1 MMAPSSGPGVYLLL
15 GPDRLR
21 KRSRLEALANACAP
35 NLLDRHQFSAA
46 ECAPA
51 FLAGLIRE
59 QPAAGRCKLIV
70 IDDAHRL
77 SRECVEVL
85 VRHQEVVRQLAC
97 VVVMT
102 EHDVEAKHPLTALR
116 PCSTVEEFR
125 DAAPDAKQGFALV
138 EAIGRRDVAAALQA
152 MNRELAEG
160 REAVELFGLL
170 AWQLQRWLTVGH
182 LLERGLPRQQI
193 AAATKLQPWLIERM
207 SGELAGR
214 PTAWLRRM
222 VQRCWERD
230 VGAKTGRVIPRLALE
245 ELIVELCLVSSP
257 SRRAVA

>member
-1 MMAPSSGPGVYLLL
+1 MDGPGLYLLL
-15 GPDRLR
+15 GPDRVR
-21 KRSRLEALANACAP
+21 KRSRLESLADACTP
-35 NLLDRHQFSAA
+35 NLLDRHPVSAA

-59 QPAAGRCKLIV
+59 QPAAGRCKLVV

-85 VRHQEVVRQLAC
+85 VRHQEIVRQLAC

-102 EHDVEAKHPLTALR
+102 EHDIDAKHPLEALTS
-116 PCSTVEEFR
+116 CSSVEEFR
-125 DAAPDAKQGFALV
+125 NTEPDTKQGFALV
-138 EAIGRRDVAAALQA
+138 EAIGRRDAAAALQV

-160 REAVELFGLL
+160 RDAVELFGLL
-170 AWQLQRWLTVGH
+170 AWQLQRWLAVGH
-182 LLERGLPRQQI
+182 LLERGAPRQQI
-193 AAATKLQPWLIERM
+193 AAVTKLQPWLIERM

-214 PTAWLRRM
+214 PAAWLRRM
-222 VQRCWERD
+222 VRRCWELD

-245 ELIVELCLVSSP
+245 ELIVELCLVSPP